1 MCIVK
6 NTKCRSTNFMLL
18 FRINVIYGNIC
29 VWKYSLTFLIQQK
42 TKGKAHVSLVRCF
55 EGGISTNTI
64 FKLNNL
70 RTRTSVKW
78 RITTMGIALKGVRYH
93 CPIFDGTFNKRIS
106 KCVEFTS
113 SKLDD
118 STFKCRGKIIG
129 VFFIAILID
138 ILNVQVISLILQRW
152 K

>member
-1 MCIVK
+1 MENHNNGNCIE
-6 NTKCRSTNFMLL
+6 R
-18 FRINVIYGNIC
+18 
-29 VWKYSLTFLIQQK
+29 
-42 TKGKAHVSLVRCF
+42 
-55 EGGISTNTI
+55 
-64 FKLNNL
+64 
-70 RTRTSVKW
+70 
-78 RITTMGIALKGVRYH
+78 VRYH

-138 ILNVQVISLILQRW
+138 IFNVQVISLILQR
-152 K
+152 